1 MESGNPGDYDPQ
13 TPAVP
18 STGAAY
24 EPHLVSPEIDGS
36 APPPSGAPGQPPPST
51 DGGGEP
57 EWSTRVTAAET
68 RAQQAETEASQFRA
82 AFGELQQM
90 AARAQMEQQQQ
101 QLRSDSQQRIE
112 QAYAVAADMDPET
125 ALTYIRRVND
135 AEHQN
140 LYRQIS
146 ETEARAQQRLEATV
160 AQIAVPQYARV
171 RAGELGIPDTYVDE
185 LAAVPAPL
193 IDAILPFV
201 AKFAQQEA
209 TFKTQ
214 LEQLGRSTRAGE
226 MQASGAFNPSGNG
239 ASPAPPS
246 ASKFDPNSPDYDRR
260 AFLTNIMQRAG
271 VLRRAPSQ

>member
-1 MESGNPGDYDPQ
+1 MEPGNPGDYEPQ
-13 TPAVP
+13 TPAI
-18 STGAAY
+18 SNAGADY
-24 EPHLVSPEIDGS
+24 EPHLVSPDVDGS
-36 APPPSGAPGQPPPST
+36 APPPSGMPGQPQPST
-51 DGGGEP
+51 DGSGEP
-57 EWSTRVTAAET
+57 DWSTRAQQAES
-68 RAQQAETEASQFRA
+68 RAQQAETEAGQFRA

-90 AARAQMEQQQQ
+90 AARAQLEQQQQ
-101 QLRSDSQQRIE
+101 QIRSDSQQRIE

-146 ETEARAQQRLEATV
+146 DTEARAQARLEATV

-171 RAGELGIPDTYVDE
+171 RAQELGIPDNYVDE

-214 LEQLGRSTRAGE
+214 LAQLGRSTRAGE
-226 MQASGAFNPSGNG
+226 MASSGAFNPGGNG

-246 ASKFDPNSPDYDRR
+246 ASAFDPNSPDYNARS
-260 AFLTNIMQRAG
+260 FLTNILQRSG
-271 VLRRAPSQ
+271 VLKRA